1 MAGGS
6 CDFQQLTPRKGDGG
20 FLAQLAQHRNVEP
33 NAFFLGYFEGFESQC
48 AEFSEC
54 TEPFFCY
61 NQIDIL
67 SDQPNDPKGTLSM
80 QRTVVLHTR
89 LDIMGCAEVRQT
101 IA

>member
-1 MAGGS
+1 M
-6 CDFQQLTPRKGDGG
+6 
-20 FLAQLAQHRNVEP
+20 EP

-54 TEPFFCY
+54 TEPIFRE
-61 NQIDIL
+61 NQISIL
-67 SDQPNDPKGTLSM
+67 SDQPKGTFSM
-80 QRTVVLHTR
+80 RRTVVLHTR